1 MQTIQ
6 EIRSVIGIKTIK
18 GMAKSSKDQAVIDFM
33 MSVTKDPKLAKE
45 LVLNSKFI
53 ELVIQYR
60 EYFI

>member
-1 MQTIQ
+1 MQKIQ
-6 EIRSVIGIKTIK
+6 EIRSV
-18 GMAKSSKDQAVIDFM
+18 SSKDQAVIDFM

-53 ELVIQYR
+53 ELVVQYR